1 MSACTWKNMNIDV
14 YLPSG
19 QCASVVLPPH
29 ATVSDVAEYWGRSKS
44 LKQCCKNSIT
54 QMWWLKPLLNDNG
67 KTERCGYMIVSVAD
81 DDCVVGIVPCL
92 RRSIMW
98 IYSPW
103 IGNWTLF
110 EKGDNQDCPR
120 WLGGCANSWTKM
132 DLFHKQT
139 SETPKQNHGAICWG
153 DLKLAAQQ
161 KFNLCF
167 LRLTRDGHCLE
178 LKCTLDMLGLT
189 LGLYKQFGS
198 AKKKTKNNG
207 SCGDILDILDDM
219 ELPMCVHCHFESLDR
234 KRVFRRPR

>member
-198 AKKKTKNNG
+198 AKKKQKTTEVVAISLISWMTW
-207 SCGDILDILDDM
+207 SCQ
-219 ELPMCVHCHFESLDR
+219 CVFIAISNR
-234 KRVFRRPR
+234 